1 MSDKFDKL
9 NETFN
14 TGPDDDEVVDITPVP
29 YVDEKL
35 VANKKELEKKPKK
48 NDTTKDYEY
57 ARGNFYSI
65 VEKGQE
71 ALNGALELAQETESA
86 RAYEVA
92 GQLIKSV
99 SDAADKLIDLQK
111 KMKDIEAES
120 VTNNTTNV
128 TNNAVFLGT
137 TAELSKLLKQQKK
150 DNE

>member
-1 MSDKFDKL
+1 MTDKFDKL

-14 TGPDDDEVVDITPVP
+14 TGPEDDEVVDITPVP

-35 VANKKELEKKPKK
+35 VAKKKESEKKPKK
-48 NDTTKDYEY
+48 DDRTKDYEY

-99 SDAADKLIDLQK
+99 ADATDKLLDLQK
-111 KMKDIEAES
+111 KLKDVEEES
-120 VTNNTTNV
+120 QSKGPTNV
-128 TNNAVFLGT
+128 TNALFVGS
-137 TAELSKLLKQQKK
+137 TADLAKLLKQNKQQDK
-150 DNE
+150 

>member
-14 TGPDDDEVVDITPVP
+14 TGPDDDEVVDITHVP

>member
-1 MSDKFDKL
+1 MTDKFDKL

-14 TGPDDDEVVDITPVP
+14 TEPQDDEVVDITPVP

-35 VANKKELEKKPKK
+35 VAKKKESEKKPKK
-48 NDTTKDYEY
+48 DDRTKDYEY

-111 KMKDIEAES
+111 KMKDLEAEN